1 MSETKPTDQ
10 RLTQLGKELK
20 KAREDLELGI
30 DEVAQRSGISTVRLT
45 HIEDGMDPSMSEIFR
60 LAETYGFTPQGLLDR
75 TLPPPGG

>member
-30 DEVAQRSGISTVRLT
+30 DEVAQRSGS
-45 HIEDGMDPSMSEIFR
+45 
-60 LAETYGFTPQGLLDR
+60 PQSA
-75 TLPPPGG
+75 